1 MNNQITTKNFYDVM
15 IRLAF
20 LALIIAW
27 SLLIL
32 LPFVSI
38 MLWGLILALA
48 LAPLHKS
55 LSQAMGGKPKLAVWI
70 IILAGLAII
79 VVPSWLILDSIVEGI
94 KDLKADFQAGTLTIP
109 PPSEKVK
116 DWPLIG
122 GPIYDLWNSAS
133 VSLKATILQYKDHLV
148 EIGGKLGKGMMSVAS
163 GALQMI
169 VSLIIA
175 GVLIVTPGVGQS
187 IRTFIRKIAGE
198 RGDEFTDIANKT
210 VGNVVKG
217 ILGVAF
223 IQAFLVGIGFM
234 LAKVPFAGI
243 WTLLVFILAIVQIPP
258 TIVVIPIL
266 VYLFSVLNTVPAV
279 LWTVYLMAGAIS
291 DNILKPLLLG
301 KGAPVPMLVIFL
313 GVVGG
318 FIFSGF
324 IGLFTGAIVVSL
336 AYKLLTAWMK
346 STETE
351 TEK

>member
-1 MNNQITTKNFYDVM
+1 MNNQITTRNFYDVM

-20 LALIIAW
+20 LALVIAW
-27 SLLIL
+27 SLMIL
-32 LPFVSI
+32 LPFMSI
-38 MLWGLILALA
+38 LLWGLILALA

-55 LSQAMGGKPKLAVWI
+55 LSKAMGGKPNLAVWI
-70 IILAGLAII
+70 IVLTGLIII
-79 VVPSWLILDSIVEGI
+79 VVPSWLILDSIVDGL
-94 KDLKADFQAGTLTIP
+94 KDLKANFLAGTLTIP

-116 DWPLIG
+116 AWPLVG
-122 GPIYDLWNSAS
+122 GPLYDLWNSAS
-133 VSLKATILQYKDHLV
+133 LSLRETILQYKEHLV
-148 EIGGKLGKGMMSVAS
+148 EIGGKLAKGMMSVGS
-163 GALQMI
+163 GAIQMI

-175 GVLIVTPGVGQS
+175 GVLLVTPGVGES
-187 IRTFIRKIAGE
+187 IRSFIRKIAGE

-234 LAKVPFAGI
+234 LAGVPFAGI

-291 DNILKPLLLG
+291 DNVLKPLLLG

-336 AYKLLTAWMK
+336 GYKMLTGWLK
-346 STETE
+346 SPNPENE
-351 TEK
+351 E